1 MTYDITQTD
10 LEFDSLI
17 NRMLDLARTGDIID
31 RHMEQAKII
40 GRELHRLGG
49 IETMQSAFYVFRGAW
64 EAEPLAKALD
74 IQPAEWAAAWHG
86 IGDWML

>member
-17 NRMLDLARTGDIID
+17 NRMLALARTGDIID

-40 GRELHRLGG
+40 GRELNRMGG
-49 IETMQSAFYVFRGAW
+49 YLTMQAAYYVFRGAW
-64 EAEPLAKALD
+64 EEEPLAKVLD
-74 IQPAEWAAAWHG
+74 VHPTEFAAAWRG